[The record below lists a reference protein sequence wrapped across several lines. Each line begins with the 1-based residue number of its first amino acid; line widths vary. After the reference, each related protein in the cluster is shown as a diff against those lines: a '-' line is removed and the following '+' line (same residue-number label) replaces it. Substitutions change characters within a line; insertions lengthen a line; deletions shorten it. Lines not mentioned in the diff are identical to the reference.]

1 MSTAR
6 SWKLLEILEETTRF
20 FSDREVPDAR
30 LQAELLL
37 ADVLGL
43 KRLDLYLQFDRPL
56 HVEEV
61 DRYRDFVRQRL
72 RRVPLQYIIG
82 TAAFRHLELSVTPE
96 VLIPRPETEILVDI
110 ALEKI
115 ADLSTPR
122 CLDMCCGSGAIALSL
137 AYENT
142 LAQVVGSDVS
152 ETALA
157 VAARNA
163 ELCGLANRVE
173 WLSGDL
179 FGSVTER
186 LFELIACN
194 PPYVRHADIA
204 SLQPEVQQFEPHL
217 ALDGG
222 EDGLDFYRRIAQDSA
237 SFLSTGGYLLLEVG
251 DGQAEQVA
259 QLLQDAALY
268 SGVDVQADLND
279 IPRIVIAQKTAE
291 TDHG

>member
-115 ADLSTPR
+115 ADLSAPR

>member
-82 TAAFRHLELSVTPE
+82 TAAFRYLELSVTPE

-115 ADLSTPR
+115 ADLSAPR

-237 SFLSTGGYLLLEVG
+237 NFLSTGGYLLLEVG
-251 DGQAEQVA
+251 DGQAEQVV
-259 QLLQDAALY
+259 QLLQDSALY

>member
-115 ADLSTPR
+115 ADLSAPR

-163 ELCGLANRVE
+163 EQCGLANRVE

-237 SFLSTGGYLLLEVG
+237 NFLSTGGYLLLEVG
-251 DGQAEQVA
+251 DGQAEQVV
-259 QLLQDAALY
+259 QLLQDSALY